1 MARNPGQREQAAAAF
16 VPQFGVIP
24 LELSPPDS
32 CGNGREER
40 KGGERHRRRGAREK
54 ESTVSYGNNMYA
66 RGRTSCA
73 MYAVHGGVEEGGREG
88 RKES

>member
-40 KGGERHRRRGAREK
+40 KGGEGGAREK

-73 MYAVHGGVEEGGREG
+73 MYAVHGGVEEGEREG